1 MSNLQNDLDY
11 AVTVGAVRD
20 LLERN
25 GITPAEV
32 GQLHR
37 VSKVK
42 LYQQGAKIDR
52 FDEEGKVVGQT
63 HNIVDMVGIELS
75 PKWEEGPEWPLVQ
88 PGPAVKLPPLKVS
101 GSKPQRGA
109 DHWQKAV
116 VFPDMQVGYYHG
128 KDGMVSTHDEAAID
142 MAIAITKDVKP
153 DLVVLVGDN
162 IDAPEFG
169 RYRLS
174 SAFAQTTQASLDYMT
189 VFCARVRAVAP
200 DAKIIWIEGNH
211 EARIQNY
218 ITDNAAA
225 AFGIRQGNTPA
236 GWPVMSI
243 PHLCRLDEFDIEYL
257 AGYPASKFWINE
269 RLKVIHGNR
278 VNSNG
283 ATATTYLRNEKTS
296 VIYGHI
302 HRREWLEQTRDDWDG
317 AKTIMAASPGCLAK
331 ITGEVPSTK
340 GGTDVFGR
348 PLTVVEDWQQG
359 IGVVTYEQTDQHRF
373 FYEQVPFHQG
383 HAFYGGRFYSAT

>member
-1 MSNLQNDLDY
+1 MTSLQDDLDY
-11 AVTVGAVRD
+11 AVTVGAIRD

-25 GITPAEV
+25 GVTPAEV

-42 LYQQGAKIDR
+42 LYQQGAKVDQ
-52 FDEEGKVVGQT
+52 FDEEGKIVGQV
-63 HNIVDMVGIELS
+63 HNIVDLVGIELS
-75 PKWEEGPEWPLVQ
+75 PKFADGPEWPVIQ
-88 PGPAVKLPPLKVS
+88 PGKPVKMPVVKVPKVWSDTWNRAVI
-101 GSKPQRGA
+101 
-109 DHWQKAV
+109 
-116 VFPDMQVGYYHG
+116 FPDMQVGYYHG
-128 KDGMVSTHDEAAID
+128 KDGLVSTHDEHAID
-142 MAIAITKDVKP
+142 MALAITKDLNP

-174 SAFAQTTQASLDYMT
+174 NAFAQTTQASLDYMT
-189 VFCARVRAVAP
+189 VFSARLRCAAP
-200 DAKIIWIEGNH
+200 NARIIWIEGNH

-243 PHLCRLDEFDIEYL
+243 PHLCRLDEFNIEYL

-278 VNSNG
+278 VRSG
-283 ATATTYLRNEKTS
+283 GSTSHAYLANEKTS

-302 HRREWLEQTRDDWDG
+302 HRREWAEQTRDDWDG

-359 IGVVTYEQTDQHRF
+359 IGVVTYEQQGDHRF
-373 FYEQVPFHQG
+373 FYEQVPFHTG
-383 HAFYGGRFYSAT
+383 TALYGSKLYGNA